1 MWQSK
6 EPVVLM
12 QRFYENELFP
22 PKKKKK
28 TTETNTTTTTTTTTN
43 TTINNFTES
52 AEELKKKLKDI
63 NEIFDK
69 CYFEEDEIQDD
80 EELKSIQHQSECI
93 LRLRILLNECE
104 NFQTNKESEFSLAQ
118 SELLKTFE
126 KIFEIKI
133 KMNQNNNNINNI
145 NNNNISKDA
154 IDFNVFK

>member
-1 MWQSK
+1 MS
-6 EPVVLM
+6 
-12 QRFYENELFP
+12 YSH

-28 TTETNTTTTTTTTTN
+28 TETNINTPTTTCTTTTTNTTTNTN

-52 AEELKKKLKDI
+52 AEKLKKNLKDI

-69 CYFEEDEIQDD
+69 CNFEEDEIQDD

-104 NFQTNKESEFSLAQ
+104 NLNRRVGFLKSQTNEESEFSLAQ

-126 KIFEIKI
+126 KIFEVKIKI
-133 KMNQNNNNINNI
+133 LNQNNNINNI
-145 NNNNISKDA
+145 NNNISKDA
-154 IDFNVFK
+154 IDF